1 MTKGSA
7 NLSKTITLGRILCHY
22 FKTKKPFYL
31 NDNNEWVLNKTGHEA
46 FLKFKSALIDA
57 NIVTG
62 EQDINAILIKLDEI
76 ANIDLYEEKS
86 K

>member
-1 MTKGSA
+1 MSR
-7 NLSKTITLGRILCHY
+7 TITLGRVLRHY

-31 NDNNEWVLNKTGHEA
+31 NDNNEWVLNKTGYEA

-76 ANIDLYEEKS
+76 ANIGLYKEKDNT
-86 K
+86 KG